1 MSSYKQFTKNLNRTS
16 NFNTQQRNELENTL
30 FSTQK
35 PPIVNNKEH
44 HSKASKDRYV
54 NEIRKMA
61 FNKSSKNLRMMF

>member
-16 NFNTQQRNELENTL
+16 NFSTQQRNELENTL

-35 PPIVNNKEH
+35 PPIANNREH

-54 NEIRKMA
+54 NEIRKVA